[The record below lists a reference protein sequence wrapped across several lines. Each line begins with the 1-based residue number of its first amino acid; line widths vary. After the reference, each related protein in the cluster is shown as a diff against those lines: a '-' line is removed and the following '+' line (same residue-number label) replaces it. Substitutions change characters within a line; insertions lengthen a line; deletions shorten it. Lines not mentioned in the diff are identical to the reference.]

1 MNSYFSSIGKE
12 LAYKIN
18 AVYNPLL
25 SGSFVIIKSNAKFQ
39 FKAVQVQE
47 IRDAL
52 AKVKTTKALGLV
64 TSLASF

>member
-12 LAYKIN
+12 LADKIS

-25 SGSFVIIKSNAKFQ
+25 SGSFVIITSNAKFQ
-39 FKAVQVQE
+39 FKAIQVQE

-52 AKVKTTKALGLV
+52 AKVKTFFFIFPFTCAFRK
-64 TSLASF
+64 